1 MNKKKTK
8 KNIKQNNK
16 VVQLSSKWPIKKF
29 INKFWIYNIFTL
41 LGITMLLLS
50 ILCKNVFIDDK
61 NKYIS
66 NIAFSAIILAA
77 GILGNIIYSVLLI
90 NKNVNCLCKQW
101 AQYCSYCSWIPIIG
115 LVFGI
120 IWRRKEKYSLWQQCK
135 AKDPS
140 CQKPKLQLPNS
151 ISIIFCAL
159 IVIVFVIWILYLS
172 GILVKDATN
181 TIPGILDIFLNPLRG
196 FAGYNHLVQKSI
208 DGINKTILE
217 RVNGVGAIVI
227 FLLVFNGTMTLVND
241 SHAIEAGI
249 GSLLKK
255 MHGKEIILLPILMF
269 VLSICGS
276 TFNMCEQLLPLFMVI
291 IPIFFAAG
299 YDRMTGFLVV
309 FMSAGVGVMAS
320 TINPVLIGTGISAMQ
335 DVADLNHVTIMTGI
349 VWRLIIFV
357 VLTAACIIM
366 TMLYANKVRK
376 NPTKS
381 CVYMSK
387 QNFAQTYSFD
397 QDALPLMTKKH
408 VWTLL
413 VFSIAFL
420 MLIVGFI
427 DWQTLTGF
435 TGFSYLSNQF
445 SNYCPFISSMGEI
458 GRWGMV
464 EPAMLFLIAALIIGA
479 INWKSANHWFNT
491 FYAGCREFIGVA
503 FIVAV
508 AKGLAITLTD
518 SGFNGMIAN
527 GIAPG
532 LKTVGNVGT
541 ILIIFLVISFLT
553 IFIPS
558 SSGLSSAM
566 FPVIGPAVA
575 SANGALLSG
584 SVTSFAAAMGWV
596 NLFTP
601 TGMILPFLEVAKMDM
616 TSFVKVSWKQ
626 IFVLLLLG
634 IALLAI
640 GTYLPKGMF

>member
-1 MNKKKTK
+1 MKKTNKNTKQVK
-8 KNIKQNNK
+8 KLAPVCSNWS
-16 VVQLSSKWPIKKF
+16 LKKF
-29 INKFWIYNIFTL
+29 INKFWIYNVFTL
-41 LGITMLLLS
+41 LGILMILLS
-50 ILCKNVFIDDK
+50 IFCKSVFDDDK
-61 NKYIS
+61 KKYIS
-66 NIAFSAIILAA
+66 NIVVSSIVIAVGVI
-77 GILGNIIYSVLLI
+77 GNIIYSALLAT
-90 NKNVNCLCKQW
+90 KNVNYICKNW
-101 AQYCSYCSWIPIIG
+101 GRYCICCSWIPIIG

-120 IWRRKEKYSLWQQCK
+120 IWRYKEKNSLWQQQK
-135 AKDPS
+135 IKNPS
-140 CQKPKLQLPNS
+140 CQKQKFQLPNS
-151 ISIIFCAL
+151 ISLIFCAL

-172 GILVKDATN
+172 GILVKNTTN
-181 TIPGILDIFLNPLRG
+181 TIPGILDVFLNPLRG
-196 FAGYNHLVQKSI
+196 FAGYNHQVQKTI
-208 DGINKTILE
+208 DGINKPIIE
-217 RVNGVGAIVI
+217 HVNGVGGIVI
-227 FLLVFNGTMTLVND
+227 FLLMFNGTMTLVND

-255 MHGKEIILLPILMF
+255 MHGKEIILIPILMF
-269 VLSICGS
+269 VLSVCGS
-276 TFNMCEQLLPLFMVI
+276 TFNMCEQLLPLFLVI

-335 DVADLNHVTIMTGI
+335 DVADLNNVTIMTGI
-349 VWRLIIFV
+349 IWRLVIFV
-357 VLTAACIIM
+357 VLTTACIVM
-366 TMLYANKVRK
+366 TMLYANKVKK
-376 NPTKS
+376 NPAKS

-387 QNFAQTYSFD
+387 QNFAHTYSFD
-397 QDALPLMTKKH
+397 QDALPVMTKKH
-408 VWTLL
+408 IWTL
-413 VFSIAFL
+413 VIFSIAFSI
-420 MLIVGFI
+420 LIVGFI

-435 TGFSYLSNQF
+435 TGFNYLSNEF
-445 SNYCPFISSMGEI
+445 SKFCPFISSMGEI
-458 GRWGMV
+458 GRWGMI
-464 EPAMLFLIAALIIGA
+464 EPAMLFLITALIIGA
-479 INWKSANHWFNT
+479 INWKSSSHWFNT
-491 FYAGCREFIGVA
+491 FYTGCREFIGVA

-527 GIAPG
+527 GITPG

-541 ILIIFLVISFLT
+541 ILLIFFVISFLT

-601 TGMILPFLEVAKMDM
+601 TGMILPFLEVTKMDM

-626 IFVLLLLG
+626 ILILLILG
-634 IALLAI
+634 LALLSI
-640 GTYLPKGMF
+640 GTYLPKGLF

>member
-1 MNKKKTK
+1 MNKKKNK
-8 KNIKQNNK
+8 IKLVNK
-16 VVQLSSKWPIKKF
+16 QVQSNSDAWLKKF
-29 INKFWIYNIFTL
+29 NNKFWIYNIFTL
-41 LGITMLLLS
+41 LGLVMILLS
-50 ILCKNVFIDDK
+50 ILCNNVFDDK
-61 NKYIS
+61 RKYIS
-66 NIAFSAIILAA
+66 NIVSSSIILLV
-77 GILGNIIYSVLLI
+77 GVVGNIVYSILLVIKDINLICKKWKWYSTIY
-90 NKNVNCLCKQW
+90 CL
-101 AQYCSYCSWIPIIG
+101 WIPIIG
-115 LVFGI
+115 LIFGI
-120 IWRRKEKYSLWQQCK
+120 IWCQKIKYYLWQQQK
-135 AKDPS
+135 LKNQS
-140 CQKPKLQLPNS
+140 CPKPKLKLPNS
-151 ISIIFCAL
+151 ISIIFGAL
-159 IVIVFVIWILYLS
+159 IFIVFVIWILYLS
-172 GILVKDATN
+172 GVIIKNKTN

-196 FAGYNHLVQKSI
+196 FAGYNHLVQESI
-208 DGINKTILE
+208 DGITKPTLE
-217 RVNGVGAIVI
+217 HVNGVGAIVI

-255 MHGKEIILLPILMF
+255 MHGKEIILIPILMF

-276 TFNMCEQLLPLFMVI
+276 TFNMCEQLLPLFLII

-320 TINPVLIGTGISAMQ
+320 TINPVLIGTSISTMQ
-335 DVADLNHVTIMTGI
+335 DVANLNHVTIMSGI
-349 VWRLIIFV
+349 IWRLVIFV
-357 VLTAACIIM
+357 VLTTACIIM
-366 TMLYANKVRK
+366 TMIYANKIRK
-376 NPTKS
+376 DPVKS

-397 QDALPLMTKKH
+397 QDTLPLMTKKH
-408 VWTLL
+408 IWTLV
-413 VFSIAFL
+413 VFAIAFL
-420 MLIVGFI
+420 VLIVGFI

-435 TGFSYLSNQF
+435 TGFSYLSNEF
-445 SNYCPFISSMGEI
+445 SKFCPFISSMGEI
-458 GRWGMV
+458 GKWGMV
-464 EPAMLFLIAALIIGA
+464 EPAMIFLIAALIIGA

-491 FYAGCREFIGVA
+491 FYAGCREFISVA
-503 FIVAV
+503 FIIAV

-532 LKTVGNVGT
+532 LKTVGNVGI
-541 ILIIFLVISFLT
+541 ILIIFFVISFLT

-575 SANGALLSG
+575 SVNGSLLSG

-601 TGMILPFLEVAKMDM
+601 TGMILPFLEVSKMDM

-626 IFVLLLLG
+626 ILILLILGLVLLT
-634 IALLAI
+634 I
-640 GTYLPKGMF
+640 GTYLSNGIF